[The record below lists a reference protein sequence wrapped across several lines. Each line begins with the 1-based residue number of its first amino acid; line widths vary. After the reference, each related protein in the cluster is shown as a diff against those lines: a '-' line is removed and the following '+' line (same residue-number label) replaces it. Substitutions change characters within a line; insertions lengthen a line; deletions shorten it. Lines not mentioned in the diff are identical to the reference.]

1 LGFIEE
7 GGDVGRWRG
16 SFLIC
21 GEETPALGMALV
33 FLCPLS
39 LQSIF
44 LLSQSLF
51 PGQPESLEL
60 GPKGMTSTWK
70 ASHFSSFS
78 IIHPFLGEI
87 LEKLEDVEIIFEMML

>member
-1 LGFIEE
+1 
-7 GGDVGRWRG
+7 
-16 SFLIC
+16 
-21 GEETPALGMALV
+21 
-33 FLCPLS
+33 
-39 LQSIF
+39 